1 MLLLPY
7 FLTYFTHLTCLTFFL
22 SLYSLYRSLPPCCTH
37 RGTQVALE
45 SLRGLPLRSLKS
57 PRVPELSIT
66 TVKTKLQGD
75 AHLVSHVFDGEKGE
89 QITTLLRID
98 GEVRQIDH
106 FKEEW
111 LRTLERTLPHAEE
124 DAYERLEGA
133 LKELNGLLKGTLIS
147 GNVREINAVL
157 ALADTDGTL
166 HVAQAGRAEA
176 YLTRGGKTVQIT
188 EGSAAREGAQFLH
201 ISSGALQE
209 NDVVILSTE
218 RLLRSMSPV
227 QITQIVRRKSEALD
241 TIRDLLEREREV
253 AVLALLAPRI
263 AEGTSPRP
271 TPPPMS
277 RRESLLQR
285 MTKRRKAAPSGHHAR
300 KKLSLSSWKW
310 KGRNWGGKMEHLRSF
325 AGGTSRD
332 LKRKVRE
339 FLDDLQHPTRKR
351 KAHLL
356 LIAGAIIV
364 FVGIWS
370 AFQIS
375 TVSKKSQTRVELEK
389 LVEKINGDLRMAEN
403 RQLMGDM
410 ESANAIL
417 TRAEEEAKGVMQN
430 ESGLFRTDA
439 LDLLDRIRA
448 KRESINNVVRL
459 SPTVTA
465 NLSAQ
470 TPDVS
475 ARGLIGLE
483 RGRLIAYDRQNLY
496 SIIVNAVDEPQR
508 LDGEN
513 LILDGAYFE
522 RFKTQ
527 VFMTKENRLIELIE
541 GQPTAMKTDDPGGW
555 LNGPDMETY
564 LRYLYILSP
573 QNNQILKYERLSNR
587 YSAPSEYNVN
597 GKLAGA
603 LDMVI
608 DADLY
613 VLHQGGKVTKL
624 LRGEER
630 PFVIRN
636 LPTGALDK
644 STKIIKPS
652 EKSNFY
658 FLDPEGKRVV
668 VARSDDDL
676 GESLY
681 LKQFVLEGEQV
692 GTLQDLYVDP
702 EEAQLFVLD
711 EKRLYSINLQE

>member
-1 MLLLPY
+1 M
-7 FLTYFTHLTCLTFFL
+7 
-22 SLYSLYRSLPPCCTH
+22 
-37 RGTQVALE
+37 
-45 SLRGLPLRSLKS
+45 
-57 PRVPELSIT
+57 PELSIS
-66 TVKTKLQGD
+66 TVKTKLQGN
-75 AHLVSHVFDGEKGE
+75 AHLISHVFDGEGGE
-89 QITTLLRID
+89 QIITLLRID
-98 GEVRQIDH
+98 GEMRDIDH

-147 GNVREINAVL
+147 GNVQEINAL
-157 ALADTDGTL
+157 IALADSDGTL
-166 HVAQAGRAEA
+166 HVAQAGRSEA
-176 YLTRGGKTVQIT
+176 YLTRGGTTVQIT
-188 EGSAAREGAQFLH
+188 EGSAARDGAQFLH
-201 ISSGALQE
+201 ISSGALQKD
-209 NDVVILSTE
+209 DVVILSSE
-218 RLLRSMSPV
+218 RLLRTMSPV
-227 QITQIVRRKSEALD
+227 QISQTVRRKSEALD
-241 TIRDLLEREREV
+241 SIRDLLEREREV
-253 AVLALLAPRI
+253 AVLALLSPKVMEAKI
-263 AEGTSPRP
+263 AV
-271 TPPPMS
+271 PPPLS
-277 RRESLLQR
+277 RHSSRESFLQR
-285 MTKRRKAAPSGHHAR
+285 ITKKRKALPTGLGLR
-300 KKLSLSSWKW
+300 KKIRLPSFKGKKWNWHVNLDSLRK
-310 KGRNWGGKMEHLRSF
+310 LL
-325 AGGTSRD
+325 GGTN
-332 LKRKVRE
+332 KGVRRRIKD

-356 LIAGAIIV
+356 LIAGAIVV

-403 RQLMGDM
+403 RQLMGDT

-417 TRAEEEAKGVMQN
+417 TRAEDEAKGVMQN

-448 KRESINNVVRL
+448 KRESINNIVRL
-459 SPTVTA
+459 TPTVVV

-470 TPDVS
+470 NPDVS
-475 ARGLIGLE
+475 ARGLIGIE

-496 SIIVNAVDEPQR
+496 SIIVNAVDEPER

-555 LNGPDMETY
+555 LSGPDMETY

-597 GKLAGA
+597 GKLEGA
-603 LDMVI
+603 IDMVI

-613 VLHQGGKVTKL
+613 ILHQGGKVTKL

-644 STKIIKPS
+644 ATKIIKPS
-652 EKSNFY
+652 DKASFY

-681 LKQFVLEGEQV
+681 LKQFVLEGEQI
-692 GTLQDLYVDP
+692 GILQDLYVDP